1 MRLFL
6 LNLKR
11 KTMPRQPDEWY
22 EYRPK
27 GRCWAVYLMKRDATG
42 STGKHIGTYLCR
54 EDAKSEVRKDNYKL
68 KKNGT
73 DKV

>member
-1 MRLFL
+1 MLGGV
-6 LNLKR
+6 
-11 KTMPRQPDEWY
+11 PQ
-22 EYRPK
+22 
-27 GRCWAVYLMKRDATG
+27 KRDATG

-54 EDAKSEVRKDNYKL
+54 EDAKSEVRKGNYKL